1 MRHGTGMAQ
10 AWHRH
15 GTGMSGCAYASAT
28 HLFLL
33 AKDLLERAL
42 LRHALVRQAA
52 ILHVQL
58 LLAGARVVLDAIEL
72 RVAVGVGG

>member
-1 MRHGTGMAQ
+1 
-10 AWHRH
+10 
-15 GTGMSGCAYASAT
+15 MSGCAYASAT

-58 LLAGARVVLDAIEL
+58 LLAGARVVLDAVEL
-72 RVAVGVGG
+72 RVGVRVCEYGGGVVGGGLDKRRG